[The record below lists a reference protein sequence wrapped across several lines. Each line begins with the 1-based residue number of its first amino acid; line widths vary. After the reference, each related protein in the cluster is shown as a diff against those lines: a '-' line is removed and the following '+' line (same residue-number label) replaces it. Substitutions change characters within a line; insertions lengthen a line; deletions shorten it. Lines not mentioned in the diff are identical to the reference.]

1 MLIYILWLQFF
12 HLPSPFLLVLPPVFF
27 RASPYLHIKL
37 ATRGRGTSKRL
48 QEDDFDR
55 QHRADHLRRQLPT
68 SNRLILLVPPPF
80 SPIVGAG
87 ESRDEGLSDAIVGWG
102 V

>member
-1 MLIYILWLQFF
+1 
-12 HLPSPFLLVLPPVFF
+12 
-27 RASPYLHIKL
+27 
-37 ATRGRGTSKRL
+37 
-48 QEDDFDR
+48 
-55 QHRADHLRRQLPT
+55 
-68 SNRLILLVPPPF
+68 LILLVPPPF